1 MWLNDLERAIKQMRE
16 QMIDFCFINLENVH
30 PAADGSIVFKT
41 THHTYIKVFRDGTII
56 ERGEGEWRNG

>member
-16 QMIDFCFINLENVH
+16 QMIDFCFICIENVR

-41 THHTYIKVFRDGTII
+41 THHTYIKVFRDGTIV
-56 ERGEGEWRNG
+56 EKSEEEWRK